1 MASGRSGP
9 PALGHEGS
17 KILPPGP
24 QVDSHHTLPYTDSPK
39 PAAAVAAA
47 ATATAASG
55 SKQGS
60 GWWSLLAGATL
71 HRKNSVGFSED
82 YSGDS
87 APPFCLD
94 EDSSSQ
100 KG

>member
-1 MASGRSGP
+1 MASNRSGL
-9 PALGHEGS
+9 PALGHDGS
-17 KILPPGP
+17 KVLPPGP

-39 PAAAVAAA
+39 PAAAA
-47 ATATAASG
+47 G
-55 SKQGS
+55 SKQSAS

-94 EDSSSQ
+94 EDNSPQ
-100 KG
+100 KGGG